1 MSNDLERRTTINEM
15 AATTATDEAAI
26 RDLYRELMDGWNRG
40 SGDAFAATFTGDG
53 DLIGFDGT
61 HFHGRREIAPLHQE
75 LFDKWLKGS
84 RLVGRVESARR
95 RSSPTREGSNLR
107 PGRPMV
113 PGPCD
118 ALRTQALRQPRLAR
132 LAVPPPHR
140 PGGEGCGVSGSTES
154 SNRTDGANPTRSPS
168 PVQRTKQ

>member
-95 RSSPTREGSNLR
+95 RSSPTREGS
-107 PGRPMV
+107 
-113 PGPCD
+113 
-118 ALRTQALRQPRLAR
+118 ATAK
-132 LAVPPPHR
+132 PP
-140 PGGEGCGVSGSTES
+140 
-154 SNRTDGANPTRSPS
+154 ARSPDGS
-168 PVQRTKQ
+168 GTL